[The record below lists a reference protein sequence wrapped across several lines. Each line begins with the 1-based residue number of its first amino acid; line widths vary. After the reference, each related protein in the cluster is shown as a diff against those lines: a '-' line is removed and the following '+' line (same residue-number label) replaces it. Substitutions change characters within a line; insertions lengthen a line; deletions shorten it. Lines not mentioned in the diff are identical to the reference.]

1 MPTPMQ
7 LAEQARKNAEA
18 RKKVGNKYKETRA
31 NKYRENYV
39 KPVQAT
45 KKIERMLKNE
55 RLRLRRELNEKIRRE
70 ANQRRRN
77 ENMKKEAERIRIEN
91 ERRRLEQESITKANE
106 NNKLKQIYVKALKT
120 FNLELNNNNKSGF
133 RFKHKNPAKV
143 LNTNRLL
150 SKKILL
156 QLHSNKVPLENRNLY
171 DEAFKKYEPFLKSL
185 RK

>member
-1 MPTPMQ
+1 MQ

-18 RKKVGNKYKETRA
+18 RKKVGKEYRETRA

-45 KKIERMLKNE
+45 KKIPLFERMRKNE
-55 RLRLRRELNEKIRRE
+55 RLRRELNEKIRRE
-70 ANQRRRN
+70 ANQRRIN

-91 ERRRLEQESITKANE
+91 ERRRLEQERITKAKEN
-106 NNKLKQIYVKALKT
+106 NNKLKQIYVNALSSLQ
-120 FNLELNNNNKSGF
+120 LELNNSNKSGF
-133 RFKHKNPAKV
+133 KFKRKNPANV

-150 SKKILL
+150 SKKILTKI
-156 QLHSNKVPLENRNLY
+156 HPNKVPENNRELY